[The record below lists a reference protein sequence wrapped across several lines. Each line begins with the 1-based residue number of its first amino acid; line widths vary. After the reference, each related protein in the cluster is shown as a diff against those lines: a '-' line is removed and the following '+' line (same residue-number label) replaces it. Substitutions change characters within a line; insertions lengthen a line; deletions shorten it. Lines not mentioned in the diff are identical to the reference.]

1 MNKMILKQPKELTN
15 WYSAI
20 THRKGWVKWATP
32 YKVCLCFSATDRLK
46 TKTYELEDFLRLY
59 HSQAEELSM
68 VQPKHK

>member
-1 MNKMILKQPKELTN
+1 MDTIKLKQPKELTT

-20 THRKGWVKWATP
+20 THRKGWIKWATP

-68 VQPKHK
+68 VK